1 MHIVLVYRYYNDGI
15 AYYNLTFVRKI
26 SNDRFGFI
34 TTSHFVNFAFP
45 KLAFIKNSALAINRK
60 CGILY
65 TYRVIS
71 QRCVSTG

>member
-45 KLAFIKNSALAINRK
+45 KLAFIKKFRTCNQ
-60 CGILY
+60 
-65 TYRVIS
+65 S
-71 QRCVSTG
+71 QMRNFVYLPGD